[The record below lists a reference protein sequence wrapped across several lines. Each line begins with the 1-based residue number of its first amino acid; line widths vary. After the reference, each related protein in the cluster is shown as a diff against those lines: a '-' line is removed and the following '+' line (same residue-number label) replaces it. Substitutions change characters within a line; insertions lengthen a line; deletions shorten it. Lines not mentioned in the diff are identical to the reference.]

1 MHIVSVKKTKSKEN
15 VSKCEFIGFIGKDLS
30 ELRIH
35 SLGHKERIVHKSALI
50 GPLKLFLG
58 L

>member
-1 MHIVSVKKTKSKEN
+1 MHTVSLKKAKSKEN
-15 VSKCEFIGFIGKDLS
+15 VSKCELIGFIGKDLS
-30 ELRIH
+30 EQRIY
-35 SLGHKERIVHKSALI
+35 SLGHKERIVRKSALI